1 MLGPSHEV
9 HGAGNGRF
17 TLCSAAGMAEPMSL
31 LRRLFVI
38 AFWGALLVAYVDAIL
53 PGKDAISL
61 SVWDK
66 LNHMIAFFVITFLA
80 RAAYPRIPIFRLFVM
95 MAAFGAFIELSQAL
109 PMIHRDAEWD
119 DWFADMIASLVG
131 LIIAWPFAILAD
143 KRRERRGSAP
153 AHQPLQP

>member
-1 MLGPSHEV
+1 V
-9 HGAGNGRF
+9 GNGGF
-17 TLCSAAGMAEPMSL
+17 TLCGAAGMAGAMSP
-31 LRRLFVI
+31 LRRLFI
-38 AFWGALLVAYVDAIL
+38 LAFWGALLFAYVDAIL
-53 PGKDAISL
+53 PGRDAISL
-61 SVWDK
+61 SMWDK

-80 RAAYPRIPIFRLFVM
+80 RAAHPRIPIFRLFVM

-119 DWFADMIASLVG
+119 DWFADMVAILVG

-143 KRRERRGSAP
+143 KRRARRGSAP